1 MTHEELVA
9 ELRATREAAS
19 ALELRVV
26 QFNLMA
32 KRAFLRDPDLGE
44 VGALYAR
51 DIRESLEALKKRADL
66 FAAALAH
73 AMGDA
78 GPKGGGGR

>member
-1 MTHEELVA
+1 MTREELVA
-9 ELRATREAAS
+9 ELKATREAAA
-19 ALELRVV
+19 ALGV
-26 QFNLMA
+26 QVTQFDLAA
-32 KRAFLRDPDLGE
+32 KRAHNRDPDLGD

>member
-19 ALELRVV
+19 ELELHVV
-26 QFNLMA
+26 QLNLVS
-32 KRAFLRDPDLGE
+32 KRAFLRDPGLGE

-51 DIRESLEALKKRADL
+51 DIREALEAVKKRADL
-66 FAAALAH
+66 FAKALARPTDDTDRK
-73 AMGDA
+73 ADE
-78 GPKGGGGR
+78 R